1 MFDDEVSAI
10 NIIDGLIDDA
20 RVLLVFLNVILI
32 FALCI
37 SSSLIN
43 TRLFNI
49 FAWITVIIASID
61 LLLTII
67 DVISGFWG
75 ENLVGSIV
83 ALVINTAITAV
94 SVWAL
99 IKTLNYI
106 NIQLSLIYKISIGAT
121 IFCVLSLVVSTITQF
136 NLEAFIENIRL
147 ILIFSILIVGMYN
160 ILQLNFNGTVSSVFA
175 EIGNYLIYIICGI
188 IVFDIILCIIDLV
201 KGIADSFD
209 IGDLIMLLLNLI
221 IFATLAVG
229 TFFADKLVTFLGDRI
244 ALNNVLINYSFS
256 TKLFVGFILYV
267 LIDLAISVPLNLIS
281 NIADVI
287 SGEC

>member
-75 ENLVGSIV
+75 ENLVGSLV

-99 IKTLNYI
+99 IKTLNYT
-106 NIQLSLIYKISIGAT
+106 NIQYKRNLKRGVLMENLGA
-121 IFCVLSLVVSTITQF
+121 
-136 NLEAFIENIRL
+136 L
-147 ILIFSILIVGMYN
+147 ILGIIDILVALGLLIWGVVAGIWYLIV
-160 ILQLNFNGTVSSVFA
+160 
-175 EIGNYLIYIICGI
+175 
-188 IVFDIILCIIDLV
+188 
-201 KGIADSFD
+201 IA
-209 IGDLIMLLLNLI
+209 
-221 IFATLAVG
+221 V
-229 TFFADKLVTFLGDRI
+229 V
-244 ALNNVLINYSFS
+244 
-256 TKLFVGFILYV
+256 LFVAPFIV
-267 LIDLAISVPLNLIS
+267 MAIS
-281 NIADVI
+281 A
-287 SGEC
+287 SGW